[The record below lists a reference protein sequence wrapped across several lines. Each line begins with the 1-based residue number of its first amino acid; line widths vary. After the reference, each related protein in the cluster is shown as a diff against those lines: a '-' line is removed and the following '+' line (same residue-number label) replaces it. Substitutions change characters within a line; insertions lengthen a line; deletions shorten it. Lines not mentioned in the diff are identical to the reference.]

1 MIIFPLYIRSE
12 TQILIS
18 KSGFP
23 NPGLQAVGH
32 LHPVQSAAGN
42 VMIPPATNIMGPI
55 GRMNH
60 NANHVNPPPR
70 NSQFNNDNNNSTYS
84 PNNSTM
90 QHQRFVS
97 TSAANGIP
105 LQPPHVLHP
114 AQQHANYNPH
124 IQQFSVPSQFQ
135 QQAIHGQAQVAGLN
149 DPIRNRLRNPST
161 GNRRLGNIPP
171 RRWRNLNTNLG
182 NSHNPTAPT
191 LPRQVPPPLH
201 HQPPP
206 PNINNSA
213 VAAAAAHVAVT
224 TGNSTAAV
232 AFPFPFPQ
240 ANNSQSATVNTQAA
254 LAAQAVASQPF
265 SHIYP
270 PGFLLHVLAMLSN
283 APLHSGPGGA
293 DVNEP
298 ENYEALLNLA
308 ERLGE
313 VKPKGLSKSDIEQ
326 LPSYR

>member
-1 MIIFPLYIRSE
+1 MSFFL
-12 TQILIS
+12 
-18 KSGFP
+18 SGFP
-23 NPGLQAVGH
+23 NPGLPGVGQ
-32 LHPVQSAAGN
+32 LQQVQSAAGN
-42 VMIPPATNIMGPI
+42 VMIPPTANIMGSI
-55 GRMNH
+55 GRVNH
-60 NANHVNPPPR
+60 NANPVNQPPR
-70 NSQFNNDNNNSTYS
+70 NHPFNNDNHNSTYS
-84 PNNSTM
+84 PANSTM
-90 QHQRFVS
+90 QQRIVS
-97 TSAANGIP
+97 TSTGNGIP
-105 LQPPHVLHP
+105 LQHPHVLHP
-114 AQQHANYNPH
+114 AQHASYNPH
-124 IQQFSVPSQFQ
+124 IQQFSAPSQFQ
-135 QQAIHGQAQVAGLN
+135 QQTAHGPAQGAGMT

-171 RRWRNLNTNLG
+171 RRWRNMNPNIGNAHNLA
-182 NSHNPTAPT
+182 APT

-206 PNINNSA
+206 PNMSNSV

-240 ANNSQSATVNTQAA
+240 ANTPQSATVNHQAA

-326 LPSYR
+326 LPSYRYVKSKTNHRKQ

>member
-1 MIIFPLYIRSE
+1 MISNNFFD
-12 TQILIS
+12 
-18 KSGFP
+18 SGFP
-23 NPGLQAVGH
+23 NAGLH
-32 LHPVQSAAGN
+32 LQQVQSSAGN
-42 VMIPPATNIMGPI
+42 VMIPQATNIMGGPI
-55 GRMNH
+55 GRVNH
-60 NANHVNPPPR
+60 NANHVNQHPR
-70 NSQFNNDNNNSTYS
+70 NSHFNNDTNNSTYS

-90 QHQRFVS
+90 QQHRLVS

-105 LQPPHVLHP
+105 LQHPHVLHP
-114 AQQHANYNPH
+114 AQQQQANYNPH

-135 QQAIHGQAQVAGLN
+135 QQTVNGPAQGTGMN

-171 RRWRNLNTNLG
+171 RRWRNLNTNMG
-182 NSHNPTAPT
+182 NSHNPTAPA

-206 PNINNSA
+206 PNLNNSV
-213 VAAAAAHVAVT
+213 VAAAAAHVAVS
-224 TGNSTAAV
+224 TGTSAAAV

-240 ANNSQSATVNTQAA
+240 ANNPQSASVNTQAA